1 MSARRESVIESVKGR
16 IATRPLGRA
25 MFSLDQ
31 IAKETKLKREA
42 VKEALQELCED
53 GSVVRVHPPGRP
65 PTVWQRTAKRMHPH
79 HNHGSGV
86 NCILR
91 MQPETRFTFDDLDCH
106 SVPAAQSAILYARRN
121 GLIQPL
127 HTSQLYYREA
137 PFREPITPPKA
148 PKPR

>member
-1 MSARRESVIESVKGR
+1 MSARRKSVIESVKGR
-16 IATRPLGRA
+16 IATRPFGYAL
-25 MFSLDQ
+25 FSLDQ
-31 IAKETKLKREA
+31 ITKETKLKRGA

-86 NCILR
+86 NCILHL
-91 MQPETRFTFDDLDCH
+91 QPETRFTFDDLDCH

-137 PFREPITPPKA
+137 PFREPIAPPKA

>member
-1 MSARRESVIESVKGR
+1 MRARGKSVIESVMKR
-16 IATRPLGRA
+16 VATRPFGHAL
-25 MFSLDQ
+25 FSLDQ
-31 IAKETKLKREA
+31 ITKETGLRRMA
-42 VKEALQELCED
+42 AKEALQELCED

-86 NCILR
+86 SQILR
-91 MQPETRFTFDDLDCH
+91 MRPETRFTFDELDCC
-106 SVPAAQSAILYARRN
+106 SVPAAQQSIRYARMH

-137 PFREPITPPKA
+137 PFRGTNTPSKA
-148 PKPR
+148 RKPR